1 MTTGDLVLSEESP
14 AQGCLGFS
22 SDRIPHT
29 VERNQNCTPISG
41 RKQFYWTA
49 KYQKN
54 GIHGLEVFL
63 EVAGEKE
70 SGLCL
75 VRFENETCHSSFS
88 RRACMIFLETAS
100 RKLACSLPSP
110 KCQRGLGRGF
120 LATTWMWPL
129 TFLDTSPILR
139 WSLCRSLR
147 VSWGCSDQEGC
158 QR

>member
-1 MTTGDLVLSEESP
+1 MRNPQHRAAWSLVCSPRIASLTQRRGTRTAPPSVAESSSTGLPS
-14 AQGCLGFS
+14 
-22 SDRIPHT
+22 I
-29 VERNQNCTPISG
+29 G
-41 RKQFYWTA
+41 RMAFMAWKHFW
-49 KYQKN
+49 K
-54 GIHGLEVFL
+54 
-63 EVAGEKE
+63 VAGEKE

-75 VRFENETCHSSFS
+75 VRFENKTRHSSFS

-100 RKLACSLPSP
+100 RKLARSLPSP
-110 KCQRGLGRGF
+110 KCQRGLGRGY

-139 WSLCRSLR
+139 WSLCRSLW